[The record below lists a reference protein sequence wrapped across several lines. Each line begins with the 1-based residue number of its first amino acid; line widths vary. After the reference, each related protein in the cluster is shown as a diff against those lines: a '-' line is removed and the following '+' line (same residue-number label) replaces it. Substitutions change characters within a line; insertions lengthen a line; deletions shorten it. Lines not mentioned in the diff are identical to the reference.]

1 MCFSD
6 CGVTQMAAGGR
17 TRPPSG
23 CSFPLLQHSECEGV
37 NGAGWV
43 ENNAPCSWN
52 PGKGWLYP
60 RAQPSQAS
68 LKLLDLLSILLIL
81 KENKLHKWD
90 RWFLFVMTVAPPPPP
105 APPPSQLSSR
115 ISPDVFFA
123 LNCWCCATGASQHGH
138 QAPHQDHLIHL
149 CTDLD
154 DPFDPQLWHRARRP
168 DTI

>member
-6 CGVTQMAAGGR
+6 CGLTQTAAGGVNH
-17 TRPPSG
+17 SG
-23 CSFPLLQHSECEGV
+23 CSSPLLQHSECEGV

-90 RWFLFVMTVAPPPPP
+90 RWFLFVMTVAPPR
-105 APPPSQLSSR
+105 PSQLSSR
-115 ISPDVFFA
+115 ISPDVFFCSEM
-123 LNCWCCATGASQHGH
+123 LV
-138 QAPHQDHLIHL
+138 L
-149 CTDLD
+149 CNRSIPTWTPGPTPEPPDSPLRQ
-154 DPFDPQLWHRARRP
+154 PRRP
-168 DTI
+168 LWPPTVTQSLTLFSCLT